1 MTTHIHTQKQ
11 LYHIIEKKLTALT
24 CNLFLSCIHCCIEN
38 KSKTLI
44 NGEFYLLNF
53 NIIILCPFH
62 IQGTQVNYFNQ

>member
-53 NIIILCPFH
+53 NIII
-62 IQGTQVNYFNQ
+62 